1 MSTNPSHH
9 SQSPI
14 PGAPRSPTYA
24 QMAGSPPSPS
34 AVGSTCLCKPT
45 KRFDGTY
52 APPIKKTKTTNDAS
66 APIPANSTPAPAP
79 TAVSAPTRAKP
90 APRARPTA
98 PANNSGDESS
108 GGSDSESSEAA
119 FLPGS
124 GEDEDGASSG
134 SDVDVILSGD
144 DSVIEVSAPDRLK
157 EKLKGKKKRLKGRKS
172 KGKAKV
178 QLRAAIAT
186 IPDAEKEPETD
197 EAELGVY
204 FKVNLLYPSHDKPLI
219 ARLRKKWTSFVYS
232 LFDPTVKIGY
242 DNGCCYHSFT
252 CL

>member
-1 MSTNPSHH
+1 MSTNPSHR

-14 PGAPRSPTYA
+14 PGTPGSPTYA
-24 QMAGSPPSPS
+24 QMAGSPPPSPS
-34 AVGSTCLCKPT
+34 AVSSKRLHKPT

-52 APPIKKTKTTNDAS
+52 APPIKKTKTADDAS
-66 APIPANSTPAPAP
+66 APIPVNSTPAPAP

-90 APRARPTA
+90 ACARPTA

-124 GEDEDGASSG
+124 GEDKDGASSG

-144 DSVIEVSAPDRLK
+144 DSVIEVSAPDHPK
-157 EKLKGKKKRLKGRKS
+157 EKSKGKKKRLKGRKS

-178 QLRAAIAT
+178 QL
-186 IPDAEKEPETD
+186 
-197 EAELGVY
+197 
-204 FKVNLLYPSHDKPLI
+204 
-219 ARLRKKWTSFVYS
+219 
-232 LFDPTVKIGY
+232 
-242 DNGCCYHSFT
+242 
-252 CL
+252 